1 MISDCKRTNPNFNSK
16 ISLTLNFN
24 VAGWGVLA
32 TDGSDYNSD
41 LKGHV
46 PFANVMSY
54 ADASKGTPI
63 FYLTKLDA
71 TARELENNP
80 MAAFTISE
88 ASLLGGCIMIDAEE
102 PICAKATFTGAVR
115 PLEGGEAIA
124 SAKKALFKKHPVMR
138 LWPSEHN
145 FQVYTMELKKIFF
158 LDFYGGAKQI
168 SIEEYYN
175 VTL

>member
-54 ADASKGTPI
+54 ADASKGNI
-63 FYLTKLDA
+63 
-71 TARELENNP
+71 
-80 MAAFTISE
+80 I
-88 ASLLGGCIMIDAEE
+88 
-102 PICAKATFTGAVR
+102 
-115 PLEGGEAIA
+115 
-124 SAKKALFKKHPVMR
+124 
-138 LWPSEHN
+138 
-145 FQVYTMELKKIFF
+145 
-158 LDFYGGAKQI
+158 
-168 SIEEYYN
+168 
-175 VTL
+175 